1 MSRFVPGIRIR
12 EDGRL
17 FLTRKRVKPAVFC
30 PISLPVLFVLLAAS
44 PWNAVAQQP
53 SLTHPPVL
61 NDVEAAFSRIETRG
75 AHVTACAG
83 GLIPRPQYRTTLTNF
98 PFGLRNHFQGIQRLP
113 QPGYLVIS
121 GSSRNGSDLFIVRL
135 GDESS
140 GCDGRVVAR
149 AQLDDVLGHAGG
161 LSTLGSI
168 LAVPLH
174 GGAPRVAKVVF
185 YDLAEPE
192 SPRRLPVEITRPGRK
207 ASATALTRLPN
218 GHYLVAVLAAFDGL
232 PLRLD
237 FYLSRTTKL
246 DDGFLPEPV
255 TWPVSLVAARP
266 GQDRTFNHFQTINFI
281 RQADGRLY
289 LIGFHNRVGPHTIL
303 PGRDY
308 ADLYEVRFPSA
319 DPILE
324 VPTVAK
330 VANRMLRCT
339 DGFCSLD
346 AASGLFVD
354 PVTKAMSVYAT
365 PGWLDG
371 DTVKV
376 TVYQSGSGE
385 SVDAQ

>member
-1 MSRFVPGIRIR
+1 MFTFNGCGRTI
-12 EDGRL
+12 DGRA
-17 FLTRKRVKPAVFC
+17 KRHTFKA
-30 PISLPVLFVLLAAS
+30 SVLMVMLAAA
-44 PWNAVAQQP
+44 PRNALAQQP
-53 SLTHPPVL
+53 SSADPTVL
-61 NDVEAAFSRIETRG
+61 DNVEAAFSRIETRG
-75 AHVTACAG
+75 AHVTACDS
-83 GLIPRPQYRTTLTNF
+83 GLIPKPQYRTTLTNF

-113 QPGYLVIS
+113 DQPDYLAIS
-121 GSSRNGSDLFIVRL
+121 GSNRNGADLFIVRL

-140 GCDGRVVAR
+140 GCDGQVVAR
-149 AQLDDVLGHAGG
+149 VQLDDVIRHAGG

-168 LAVPLH
+168 LAVPMH
-174 GGAPRVAKVVF
+174 GGSPRVAKVLF
-185 YDLAEPE
+185 YDVAEPE

-232 PLRLD
+232 PLRVD
-237 FYLSRTTKL
+237 FYLSRSTML

-255 TWPVSLVAARP
+255 MWPVSGVAARA

-289 LIGFHNRVGPHTIL
+289 LVGFHNRVGPHTIL

-308 ADLYEVRFPSA
+308 ADLYEVQFPRGDDA
-319 DPILE
+319 PILGM
-324 VPTVAK
+324 PTVTK

-346 AASGLFVD
+346 AAAGLFVD
-354 PVTKAMSVYAT
+354 PMTKEMSVYAT

-376 TVYQSGSGE
+376 TVYPSGSGK
-385 SVDAQ
+385 SFNAQ

>member
-1 MSRFVPGIRIR
+1 MAKWSR
-12 EDGRL
+12 
-17 FLTRKRVKPAVFC
+17 
-30 PISLPVLFVLLAAS
+30 
-44 PWNAVAQQP
+44 
-53 SLTHPPVL
+53 
-61 NDVEAAFSRIETRG
+61 
-75 AHVTACAG
+75 
-83 GLIPRPQYRTTLTNF
+83 
-98 PFGLRNHFQGIQRLP
+98 
-113 QPGYLVIS
+113 
-121 GSSRNGSDLFIVRL
+121 GSNLMML
-135 GDESS
+135 
-140 GCDGRVVAR
+140 
-149 AQLDDVLGHAGG
+149 LGHAGG
-161 LSTLGSI
+161 LSMLGSI
-168 LAVPLH
+168 LAVPMH
-174 GGAPRVAKVVF
+174 GGSPRVAKVVF

-192 SPRRLPVEITRPGRK
+192 SPRRLPVEIARPGRK

-237 FYLSRTTKL
+237 FYLSRSTVL

-255 TWPVSLVAARP
+255 TWRVSGVAARP
-266 GQDRTFNHFQTINFI
+266 GQDRTFNHFQSINFI

-289 LIGFHNRVGPHTIL
+289 LVGFHNRVGPHTIL

-308 ADLYEVRFPSA
+308 ADLYEVLFPRAMTEGA

-324 VPTVAK
+324 MPTVTK

-346 AASGLFVD
+346 AAAGLFVD

-376 TVYQSGSGE
+376 TVYPSGSGK
-385 SVDAQ
+385 SFNAQ